1 MSVLATQQAT
11 QQATHPAGYRREERR
26 TAGGRR
32 YYLWHAPDGAVLRSR
47 RQAWAHFAGEMQ
59 VEEEAGEEEAEEAV
73 MEEEQFVNT
82 NQQRT
87 DSVRREVDTRCQGM
101 GARCQGMA
109 QDLKELRIAM
119 TQVQKEVAAL
129 RLDFT
134 TWCGNKF

>member
-1 MSVLATQQAT
+1 
-11 QQATHPAGYRREERR
+11 
-26 TAGGRR
+26 
-32 YYLWHAPDGAVLRSR
+32 
-47 RQAWAHFAGEMQ
+47 
-59 VEEEAGEEEAEEAV
+59 

-129 RLDFT
+129 RLDLT